1 MDARQPR
8 TIQAVAASALRN
20 PLSATAG
27 MRSPMRA
34 LAAYLQIEEELA
46 DRIDSGELEP
56 GMRLPSERELSEQV
70 GVSRMT
76 VRQALGRLE
85 QRGLILREQG
95 RGTFVAERKY
105 TQDASILRGFFEQ
118 IVGQGVVPLS
128 RIVEQAQVHA
138 SRALAHHLDLRLGE
152 AVYKIVRLRSAQ
164 GRPVVLETS
173 FFPARIVP
181 GLLELDLEH
190 ASIYRLMA
198 ERFDVRPVRAVQSV
212 EPLIAGPSEAAALEV
227 PLGSA
232 LMLVERTSWDAHG
245 RPVEHARDLYR
256 GDRSRFVAELTL

>member
-1 MDARQPR
+1 VRAGPQDVRLAS
-8 TIQAVAASALRN
+8 VAAAPGSALRQ
-20 PLSATAG
+20 PV
-27 MRSPMRA
+27 RA

-56 GMRLPSERELSEQV
+56 GMLLPSERELSEQV

-85 QRGLILREQG
+85 QRGLIVREQG
-95 RGTFVAERKY
+95 RGTFVAEAKY
-105 TQDASILRGFFEQ
+105 RQDASVLRGFFEQ
-118 IVGQGVVPLS
+118 MVGQGVVPS
-128 RIVEQAQVHA
+128 SAIVERTQVHA

-152 AVYKIVRLRSAQ
+152 PVYKIVRLRSAQ

-173 FFPARIVP
+173 FFPARLVP

-190 ASIYRLMA
+190 ASIYRLME
-198 ERFDVRPVRAVQSV
+198 ERFGARPVRAVQSV
-212 EPLIAGPSEAAALEV
+212 EPLVAGLSEAAALEV

-232 LMLVERTSWDAHG
+232 LMLVERTSWDTQG